1 MAKPNYTDVKGQQRL
16 DQILGFCVALGRDM
30 MVSGA
35 NLERAELAIERVCHA
50 YGLKDVSIFMLSK
63 FVTLS
68 ARDKQD
74 RAAVKQLS
82 IPPAGIHLQRLKQLN
97 RLAFT
102 VAAEKPAPGQ
112 LAALLTKANEVQD
125 YPDWV
130 ILLAQMAGMTALCL
144 MFGGGPREILP
155 VLLITALVHYVQILL
170 GKPGLDRIVSN
181 AVIMFAATLAA
192 LGLMAT
198 GISQNGAVILITVS
212 MLVIPGIPLV
222 NAVRNLLCENEMNGI
237 WQLAKVTIETLALG
251 AGIYVALWLCGLKGE
266 MSQAVISGVVLSP
279 WALLLLSILASA
291 SFGIVFRIPPH
302 DLWRAALGGL
312 LTRIALLALTPYIQ
326 NRLILT
332 ALAALVASL
341 YAEMMAVIRK
351 DPSTYFSYPSIVP
364 LIPGD
369 LFYYTLVGMYTADRA
384 MFEQNAI
391 TCLQALVGM
400 SIGFVLAPII
410 THYLRKKRHKLLVA
424 RDLAREAKEA
434 AELVHQDPAEPA
446 EEESYS

>member
-1 MAKPNYTDVKGQQRL
+1 MAKPNYTDIKGQQRL

-102 VAAEKPAPGQ
+102 VAAEKPAPSQ
-112 LAALLTKANEVQD
+112 LEALLTKANAVQD

-170 GKPGLDRIVSN
+170 GKPDGNGHQPERGCDLDHGVDAGDPRYPAGQRSAQS
-181 AVIMFAATLAA
+181 AV
-192 LGLMAT
+192 
-198 GISQNGAVILITVS
+198 
-212 MLVIPGIPLV
+212 
-222 NAVRNLLCENEMNGI
+222 
-237 WQLAKVTIETLALG
+237 
-251 AGIYVALWLCGLKGE
+251 
-266 MSQAVISGVVLSP
+266 
-279 WALLLLSILASA
+279 
-291 SFGIVFRIPPH
+291 
-302 DLWRAALGGL
+302 
-312 LTRIALLALTPYIQ
+312 
-326 NRLILT
+326 
-332 ALAALVASL
+332 
-341 YAEMMAVIRK
+341 
-351 DPSTYFSYPSIVP
+351 
-364 LIPGD
+364 
-369 LFYYTLVGMYTADRA
+369 
-384 MFEQNAI
+384 
-391 TCLQALVGM
+391 
-400 SIGFVLAPII
+400 
-410 THYLRKKRHKLLVA
+410 
-424 RDLAREAKEA
+424 
-434 AELVHQDPAEPA
+434 
-446 EEESYS
+446 